1 MIDPRMTRL
10 AEVLVNY
17 STALKPGEKILIEAI
32 DVPVEMTCELVRVAR
47 AAGGEP
53 LVTLKS
59 NRVNR
64 ALMLHGSQE
73 QMDLIAQT
81 EALRMSNVAAYV
93 GLRGSLNIA
102 EQSDLPDEK
111 HKLYQTTV
119 WQKVHLDIRI
129 PKTRWVVL
137 RWPSP
142 SMAQLANRS
151 TEAFEDFYFNVC
163 TLDYAKMG
171 RAMKPLVERMN
182 ATDQVRITGPGTDL
196 SFSIKGLGAI
206 ACDGKLN
213 IPDGEVFTAPV
224 RDSVNGVLQCN
235 ARTIYQG
242 VVHDNVRLEFREGK
256 IVAAASTNTEH
267 LNKVLDSD
275 DGARYIGEF
284 ALGFNPYITEPLLD
298 ILFDEKIAG
307 AFHFPPGG
315 AYAEANNGNKSA
327 VHWDLVCLQ
336 DDAHGGGEIYFDG
349 QLVRK
354 NGRFVV
360 PELEALNPENLK

>member
-81 EALRMSNVAAYV
+81 EALRMSNVAAYI

-163 TLDYAKMG
+163 TLDYAKLG
-171 RAMKPLVERMN
+171 RAMKPRVERMN
-182 ATDQVRITGPGTDL
+182 ATDQVRIVGPGTEL
-196 SFSIKGLGAI
+196 TFSIKGLGAI

-267 LNKVLDSD
+267 LNKVLDSMT
-275 DGARYIGEF
+275 GPGTSANSPWGSIPTLPSRSWTFCSTKRSPARSTSRRAAPTRRPTTAIRARSTGTWYASRTTPTAAGRS
-284 ALGFNPYITEPLLD
+284 
-298 ILFDEKIAG
+298 ILTVNWCERTGD
-307 AFHFPPGG
+307 
-315 AYAEANNGNKSA
+315 SSCQS
-327 VHWDLVCLQ
+327 W
-336 DDAHGGGEIYFDG
+336 
-349 QLVRK
+349 R
-354 NGRFVV
+354 R
-360 PELEALNPENLK
+360 